1 MLSHETSELMDT
13 LLPCVCGQRVVLT
26 NAKAHY
32 DREGD
37 VTFWTGECNNW
48 GAEHTVFND

>member
-1 MLSHETSELMDT
+1 MLTHEASELMDT
-13 LLPCVCGQRVVLT
+13 MLPCVCGQRVVLT
-26 NAKAHY
+26 NVKKHT

-37 VTFWTGECNNW
+37 VTFWTGECNNC